1 MAVDP
6 NLIRS
11 VAKAYEYQ
19 NYVPEI
25 KDLGLADLGK
35 RLAKG
40 KQMRR
45 IKDENIQKEVKSYI
59 DKYPP
64 GISSNKIP
72 EKYRSI
78 VSAFSFKQKKIYS
91 DAISSRVKMKAGS
104 DEYQEQTDLM
114 NGALQAVSNL
124 KSQWD
129 TFGQGKEENLGDID
143 SRNYSAGNSLDNLGV
158 IASVYTDKLDASIS
172 DSGDLSFLT
181 EDGGSFKL
189 SDIDQPFLKAKKE
202 AKFIQDKLVSAYES
216 GVRLNDESA
225 NFVMKQIELT
235 IDEGGIDS
243 LKSLA
248 MDNMIAN
255 VELYDGSEEI
265 FERLNSND
273 DQIRVQAAQELRS
286 ELLSKYKNTLIS
298 QSQKGYSVKN
308 PVEIKE
314 PTSKEAF
321 NSLASSNPE
330 KYSLLLNNLGDEDK
344 SMLAGTELQRNL
356 NMQALRYS
364 GYYTEYDK
372 ETNSFMLFDKNEK
385 QDFQDEGASYP
396 ATPQGINQLLN
407 EVDSSR
413 R

>member
-64 GISSNKIP
+64 GISLNKIP
-72 EKYRSI
+72 EKYRPSI
-78 VSAFSFKQKKIYS
+78 SAFSFKQKKIYS

-129 TFGQGKEENLGDID
+129 TFGEGKEENLGDID
-143 SRNYSAGNSLDNLGV
+143 SRNYSAGNNSDNLGV

-286 ELLSKYKNTLIS
+286 ELLSKYKNTLMS
-298 QSQKGYSVKN
+298 QSQKGYFVKN

>member
-1 MAVDP
+1 MAIDP
-6 NLIRS
+6 TLVKS
-11 VAKAYEYQ
+11 VARAYEYQ
-19 NYVPEI
+19 NFVPEI
-25 KDLGLADLGK
+25 DNLGLADFGQK
-35 RLAKG
+35 IAKG
-40 KQMRR
+40 RQMKR

-64 GISSNKIP
+64 DIPLEKIP
-72 EKYRSI
+72 EKYRSAI
-78 VSAFSFKQKKIYS
+78 SEFSFKQKKIYS
-91 DAISSRVKMKAGS
+91 DAVASRVNMKAGT

-114 NGALQAVSNL
+114 NGSLQSIANL

-129 TFGQGKEENLGDID
+129 TFGQGKKENLGDI
-143 SRNYSAGNSLDNLGV
+143 SSGNYSLANNSDNLGL

-181 EDGGSFKL
+181 GDGGSFSL
-189 SDIDQPFLKAKKE
+189 NDIDQPFLKASEE
-202 AKFIQDKLVSAYES
+202 AMYIEQELVKAHDD
-216 GVRLNDESA
+216 GVMLSEASVNLKMSQIRK
-225 NFVMKQIELT
+225 VMEK
-235 IDEGGIDS
+235 GGIDS
-243 LKSLA
+243 IKSLA
-248 MDNMIAN
+248 LDNLVAN

-265 FERLNSND
+265 FERIDSDDPAVSLEARTQLEND
-273 DQIRVQAAQELRS
+273 
-286 ELLSKYKNTLIS
+286 LLSKYRTSLIS
-298 QSQKGYSVKN
+298 QSQTGYNAKN
-308 PVEIKE
+308 PVKAKQ

-330 KYSLLLNNLGDEDK
+330 KYSLLLSNLANKDK
-344 SMLAGTELQRNL
+344 SISAGTELQRNL

-364 GYYTEYDK
+364 GYYTEYDQ

-385 QDFQDEGASYP
+385 QDFQDEGAIYP

>member
-1 MAVDP
+1 
-6 NLIRS
+6 
-11 VAKAYEYQ
+11 
-19 NYVPEI
+19 
-25 KDLGLADLGK
+25 
-35 RLAKG
+35 
-40 KQMRR
+40 
-45 IKDENIQKEVKSYI
+45 
-59 DKYPP
+59 
-64 GISSNKIP
+64 
-72 EKYRSI
+72 
-78 VSAFSFKQKKIYS
+78 
-91 DAISSRVKMKAGS
+91 MKAGS

-129 TFGQGKEENLGDID
+129 TFGEGKEENLGDID
-143 SRNYSAGNSLDNLGV
+143 SRNYSAGNNSDNLGV

>member
-72 EKYRSI
+72 EKYRSA

-129 TFGQGKEENLGDID
+129 IFGQGKEENLGDID

-321 NSLASSNPE
+321 NSLASSDPE
-330 KYSLLLNNLGDEDK
+330 KYSLLLNNLGDENK

>member
-64 GISSNKIP
+64 GISLNEIP
-72 EKYRSI
+72 EKYRPSI
-78 VSAFSFKQKKIYS
+78 SAFSFKQKKIYS

-129 TFGQGKEENLGDID
+129 TFGEGKEENLGDID
-143 SRNYSAGNSLDNLGV
+143 SRNYSAGNNSDNLGV

-189 SDIDQPFLKAKKE
+189 NDIDQPFLKAKKE

-273 DQIRVQAAQELRS
+273 DQIRVQAAQELRN

-308 PVEIKE
+308 PVEIKP
-314 PTSKEAF
+314 PTTLQVFESKGDVFMPLLKELKGKAP
-321 NSLASSNPE
+321 SQQMGQQLAS
-330 KYSLLLNNLGDEDK
+330 K
-344 SMLAGTELQRNL
+344 L
-356 NMQALRYS
+356 NMQIIGKS
-364 GYYTEYDK
+364 KYYTDYNEETGEFILYD
-372 ETNSFMLFDKNEK
+372 TSAK
-385 QDFQDEGASYP
+385 QDYQDEGARYP
-396 ATPQGINQLLN
+396 ANASGMVAMLN
-407 EVDSSR
+407 DIDSSR
-413 R
+413 N